1 MLRSQSNHLIDS
13 CLDHFDRVPDHFI
26 LGVLWY
32 LNKYDLTNT
41 MNACRRF
48 KYIGYARRSY
58 LCLYVNAISTS
69 KFRVDPKLWK
79 FLNLQGRP
87 ISESALH
94 TIIDRKIRI
103 LRLFSSSV
111 YCLKRYISSSRFHSK
126 SRVPYSKSLF
136 IHSKSLFK
144 SLFIPYQKSLFIQ
157 NLEFLG

>member
-1 MLRSQSNHLIDS
+1 MTKNKFSSKMSVSMRVSFGTNLPHGVDFLLATGVRFSRNNSAQNGLRCVTQSKQS
-13 CLDHFDRVPDHFI
+13 FEWRFYLDHFDRVPDHFI

-58 LCLYVNAISTS
+58 LYVNAISTS

-111 YCLKRYISSSRFHSK
+111 YCLK
-126 SRVPYSKSLF
+126 L
-136 IHSKSLFK
+136 
-144 SLFIPYQKSLFIQ
+144 
-157 NLEFLG
+157 